1 MKNIRKKFALLIL
14 IVVGCL
20 SMGIKTCAADEQW
33 FNSKLEE
40 AAQNGNI
47 YTVAQDGSG
56 DYNTIQ
62 EGVDAV
68 ESGDTLIICPGVYTE
83 NVEIMAKT
91 VNLLG
96 VDKDTCILQYN
107 TSDYGRVPLTVAAG
121 TICNI
126 TICGSNS
133 IEPVA
138 LEEMIQ
144 NGMDSDES
152 EYEWQKDYS
161 GYAVHINQNYLYGK
175 ELSFERCR
183 IESYNSYCLG
193 IGSRGNSK
201 ISLQECEILAAGDG
215 GCIYL
220 HDVVTSEVGGKSG
233 LLIRNS
239 ILQSSSSPYIMTVHA
254 LSRENQMYLTFQG
267 VKVYGVAYADEGGY
281 TTFNM
286 NSGAGVE
293 LSRLNMLSR
302 EETIDYMNRDMFS
315 QPVLKEGITYI
326 GAKENN
332 ITQYPKYVFNI
343 YNADMMSGDG
353 WCGLSNTWLTQD
365 SFGNT
370 LQDMNAPLQE
380 MLTVPDSVLNG

>member
-1 MKNIRKKFALLIL
+1 MKNIRKKSALLIL
-14 IVVGCL
+14 TVLGCL
-20 SMGIKTCAADEQW
+20 SMGIKTCAADDQW
-33 FNSKLEE
+33 FDSKLEE
-40 AAQNGNI
+40 AAQNGKI

-107 TSDYGRVPLTVAAG
+107 TDKYGKVPLTVAAG
-121 TICNI
+121 NICNM
-126 TICGSNS
+126 TICGSDS
-133 IEPVA
+133 IQPVA
-138 LEEMIQ
+138 LEDMME
-144 NGMDSDES
+144 NGPDRDEP
-152 EYEWQKDYS
+152 EYEWQKNYS
-161 GYAVHINQNYLYGK
+161 GYTVHIDQNYLYGK

-239 ILQSSSSPYIMTVHA
+239 ILQSSLCPYIMTVHA
-254 LSRENQMYLTFQG
+254 MSRDNQMYLTFQG

-281 TTFNM
+281 TASNM
-286 NSGAGVE
+286 NTGTGVE
-293 LSRLNMLSR
+293 MSRLNILSR
-302 EETIDYMNRDMFS
+302 EETVAYMDKDMS
-315 QPVLKEGITYI
+315 SRPVLKEGITYI
-326 GAKENN
+326 GANENN
-332 ITQYPKYVFNI
+332 TTQYSKHVFNI
-343 YNADMMSGDG
+343 YNADMMPGNG

-380 MLTVPDSVLNG
+380 MITVPGSVLNG